1 MKQLI
6 MAALCALL
14 GACAS
19 ITSGTSQALFVDTP
33 MLDGASCKLNDSKK
47 GSWYLPATPGS
58 VSVQKGDGPMN
69 VVCEKTG
76 YVTGITSVDE
86 EIAGATFGNIILG
99 GGIGIFVDA
108 ATGAAQ
114 KYPDKV
120 VVWMRPTEWKSPDQ
134 EVSWNIEKRKFEE
147 EVARAKAEKEAR
159 NAPTQN
165 SGHLSAGGHHSSR

>member
-1 MKQLI
+1 MKNLI
-6 MAALCALL
+6 VAILSLTL

-19 ITSGTSQALFVDTP
+19 ITSGTQQAVFVDTP
-33 MLDGASCKLNDSKK
+33 MLNGATCKLTDSKK
-47 GSWYLPATPGS
+47 GSWYLPASPGS

-69 VVCEKTG
+69 VVCDKEG

-114 KYPDKV
+114 KYPDRV
-120 VVWMRPTEWKSPDQ
+120 VVWMRPVAWKSPDD
-134 EVSWNIEKRKFEE
+134 ELAWNAEKRKFDEE
-147 EVARAKAEKEAR
+147 EAAKKAAKER
-159 NAPTQN
+159 QN
-165 SGHLSAGGHHSSR
+165 QGPGPGGK